1 LNAQHHVLSAAFRL
15 GGEIVPLRYI
25 KGERVM
31 LWRRTIAVVF
41 DGEPG
46 WRVATNELGRR
57 LYHHIRRQEQHRLNM
72 SWPSYREAYEA
83 RVARMRRKG

>member
-1 LNAQHHVLSAAFRL
+1 MNAQLHILSAAFRL
-15 GGEIVPLRYI
+15 GGEIVPLRHL
-25 KGERVM
+25 KGECVV
-31 LWRRTIAVVF
+31 LWRRTIAVAF

-57 LYHHIRRQEQHRLNM
+57 LYHRIRRQEQHRINM
-72 SWPSYREAYEA
+72 SWPSLREAYEA